1 MFRSG
6 TAEALDFVE
15 TVSKNEL
22 IINKKKQKF
31 DESAV
36 PKYII
41 SPNGKFRVRWDL
53 LSVTLICCMSC
64 LGCAIAEWRANH
76 ECVLSFVFFDV

>member
-1 MFRSG
+1 M
-6 TAEALDFVE
+6 E

-22 IINKKKQKF
+22 IINKKKQKIN
-31 DESAV
+31 ELAM

-53 LSVTLICCMSC
+53 LSVTLICCKVFGSHCISSTYALLTISC
-64 LGCAIAEWRANH
+64 MCEFMLKTT
-76 ECVLSFVFFDV
+76 LSAFP